1 MNRSDATF
9 GRYTRRLDRL
19 GVRGTMLRK
28 GRLTATVVSITDY
41 GDPVSRVISRRKLCL
56 RTVPRRPDG
65 AGYDLSETIWRW
77 EFEDLEAENLI
88 TFLRDEFDALGHV
101 SAATGQLSAAL
112 GDVSAAVGD
121 PSAAAA
127 DVPAGDVDS
136 SLAALIELFD
146 SEGIDTKSLVDAL
159 TQRND
164 LGALVAAL
172 ASTDQGLPA
181 AQGALIRQRRELVA
195 RLRQM
200 AESPDTT
207 ETDLQRL
214 MGETY
219 WLFGGRYVG
228 VADRR
233 NLAPLDQYDVPLL
246 GADGTLH
253 IVELKGPNIP
263 NLVRKHRNHWMVGPD
278 VHEATSQAMNYL
290 RTLDETGAALTT
302 TYRNEFGVD
311 YDMRRSFATVVI
323 GHPAHTSHAD
333 KRTIEQTIRSYNAH
347 LSRVEVITYATL
359 LESAERALEFED
371 SARVRSQHK

>member
-172 ASTDQGLPA
+172 ASTDQGLS
-181 AQGALIRQRRELVA
+181 AQHQGL
-195 RLRQM
+195 
-200 AESPDTT
+200 
-207 ETDLQRL
+207 
-214 MGETY
+214 
-219 WLFGGRYVG
+219 
-228 VADRR
+228 
-233 NLAPLDQYDVPLL
+233 
-246 GADGTLH
+246 
-253 IVELKGPNIP
+253 
-263 NLVRKHRNHWMVGPD
+263 
-278 VHEATSQAMNYL
+278 
-290 RTLDETGAALTT
+290 
-302 TYRNEFGVD
+302 
-311 YDMRRSFATVVI
+311 
-323 GHPAHTSHAD
+323 
-333 KRTIEQTIRSYNAH
+333 
-347 LSRVEVITYATL
+347 
-359 LESAERALEFED
+359 
-371 SARVRSQHK
+371 